1 MPFEP
6 GQSGNAE
13 KVFTAANQP
22 ANRGRKKG
30 SRNATTLLREMMS
43 KLAPD
48 SIVDLRFVKEFCA
61 GKKRITLADAQAAR
75 IIFEALVKGEAWAVK
90 ELLDRTEGKPTRPVE
105 HNGSADLVLVA
116 GFDPRQWDAA
126 ATPLYGELL
135 PVDSSR
141 SRSELPA

>member
-1 MPFEP
+1 MPFEK
-6 GQSGNAE
+6 GNKAAPRP
-13 KVFTAANQP
+13 FTADHQP
-22 ANRGRKKG
+22 ANRGRKPG

-48 SIVDLRFVKEFCA
+48 SIVDAEFVKEFCA

-75 IIFEALVKGEAWAVK
+75 IIYESIVRGQSWAVR

-116 GFDPRQWDAA
+116 GFDPRQWDVAA
-126 ATPLYGELL
+126 AERSAALYGSIELDA
-135 PVDSSR
+135 V
-141 SRSELPA
+141 